1 MMIKFK
7 CFDKKA
13 KKWSKTPLEYQIKD
27 INYYTDYE
35 WCQYLGLHDVDDK
48 ELYQGDMIELEIT
61 EKLMKTSFR
70 SSILGKY
77 CEKHPEITHII
88 LEFKMQDII
97 SMKYNV
103 YPKMNGKINY
113 KKNGKAEKL
122 TSGEDSNFPQYLIQK
137 GAKYIGNILEQP
149 DLFKRQYIPLKKD
162 IISMYYDSNN
172 YGNFI
177 VLDSDDSIKIQNLEN
192 GNILNLSV
200 DECIDLNQRGN
211 LDYSDEADLE
221 TYVKDL
227 YLYTNFFKSET
238 EAIKAYETY
247 FELTEEDNDYRKK
260 NQNDTYD
267 TTSKTEMKEDEL
279 EYDKEL

>member
-1 MMIKFK
+1 MIMIKFK
-7 CFDKKA
+7 CFDKES
-13 KKWSKTPLEYQIKD
+13 KKWSKTPLEYQIRD

-70 SSILGKY
+70 FSNLGKY

-97 SMKYNV
+97 SMKYNI
-103 YPKMNGKINY
+103 YPKINGKINY
-113 KKNGKAEKL
+113 KKNGEAEKL

-172 YGNFI
+172 YGHFI

-200 DECIDLNQRGN
+200 DECVDLNQKGN
-211 LDYSDEADLE
+211 LDYSFEADLE

-279 EYDKEL
+279 EYDK

>member
-1 MMIKFK
+1 MIKFK
-7 CFDKKA
+7 CFDKEA

-35 WCQYLGLHDVDDK
+35 WCQYLGLHDADDK

-61 EKLMKTSFR
+61 EELMKTSFR
-70 SSILGKY
+70 SSNLGKY

-88 LEFKMQDII
+88 LEFKMRDII
-97 SMKYNV
+97 SMNYNI
-103 YPKMNGKINY
+103 YPKINGKINY
-113 KKNGKAEKL
+113 EKDGEAEKL
-122 TSGEDSNFPQYLIQK
+122 ASGEDSNFPQYLIQK

-172 YGNFI
+172 YGHFI

-200 DECIDLNQRGN
+200 DECVDLNQKGN
-211 LDYSDEADLE
+211 LDYSFEADLE

-279 EYDKEL
+279 EYDK